1 MNCAKEVNHAMVAV
15 GYGIQDNI
23 EFAIIR
29 NQWGEDWGEGGYIRV
44 KLTDDTYGTCGLYSD
59 NTFTL
64 VGYD

>member
-1 MNCAKEVNHAMVAV
+1 MVAV

-29 NQWGEDWGEGGYIRV
+29 NQWGVDWGEAGYIRV
-44 KLTDDTYGTCGLYSD
+44 KLTDDTYGTCGLYID